1 MRQLSLFE
9 GRPLPAEPGLLD
21 GAAGPPP
28 GDGAPAGQLDLFA
41 QRTLRLS
48 RAAGAIAAGELGEAR
63 RMLAELAALHPADA
77 DIRRQSERIAALDR
91 KLARATA
98 SAAPAAALLEIARGL
113 ELESGAFASLRR
125 VLLGRVAA
133 ALRAAEGDDG
143 RLEGQPPGYYWLAA
157 GEVAEAH
164 ASLLRAVEARR
175 SARALFLLGDAATS
189 LGEPAA
195 RRFYLEA
202 LLGDPFDAS
211 LASARDEAVRG
222 LPDVARYELEIEDE
236 PAAWSAPVGIVT
248 GVLPPPLGIAS
259 VPDEVGAGGAAA
271 SGGAPE
277 RPRSPAQ
284 DEALSKARRFVAA
297 LAAASSREARLSGEA
312 VIEARRAMK
321 RLAPALFAAYMARG
335 GGALRGG

>member
-9 GRPLPAEPGLLD
+9 GRTLAAEPVPLD
-21 GAAGPPP
+21 GGAGSSP

-63 RMLAELAALHPADA
+63 RMLAELTVLHPTDA
-77 DIRRQSERIAALDR
+77 EVRRQSERVAALER
-91 KLARATA
+91 RLAGARG
-98 SAAPAAALLEIARGL
+98 SAAPAAELLEVARGL
-113 ELESGAFASLRR
+113 EPASGAFASLRR
-125 VLLGRVAA
+125 VLLCRAA
-133 ALRAAEGDDG
+133 EALRAAEGDDG

-157 GEVAEAH
+157 GEAAEAR
-164 ASLLRAVEARR
+164 ASLASAAEARR
-175 SARALFLLGDAATS
+175 SARTLFLLGDAATS

-202 LLGDPFDAS
+202 LLRDPFDAS

-248 GVLPPPLGIAS
+248 GVLPPPLGIAL
-259 VPDEVGAGGAAA
+259 DEVGCGGAAA
-271 SGGAPE
+271 SGGAVE
-277 RPRSPAQ
+277 RPWSPGQDQALAQ
-284 DEALSKARRFVAA
+284 ARRFVAA
-297 LAAASSREARLSGEA
+297 LAAASSREARRSGEA

-335 GGALRGG
+335 GGALQAG

>member
-9 GRPLPAEPGLLD
+9 GRTLPAEPVPLD

-48 RAAGAIAAGELGEAR
+48 RAAGAVAAGELGEAR

-77 DIRRQSERIAALDR
+77 DIRRQSERVAALER
-91 KLARATA
+91 RLARARG
-98 SAAPAAALLEIARGL
+98 SAPPAAALLEVARGL
-113 ELESGAFASLRR
+113 DLESGAFASLRR
-125 VLLGRVAA
+125 VLLGRVAE

-157 GEVAEAH
+157 GDVAEAH
-164 ASLLRAVEARR
+164 ASLLRAVEVRR

-202 LLGDPFDAS
+202 LLRDPFDAA

-236 PAAWSAPVGIVT
+236 PAAWAAPVGIVT
-248 GVLPPPLGIAS
+248 GVLPPPVGIAL
-259 VPDEVGAGGAAA
+259 DEVVSGGAAA
-271 SGGAPE
+271 SGEAAE
-277 RPRSPAQ
+277 RPWSPGQ
-284 DEALSKARRFVAA
+284 EEALSMARRFVAA
-297 LAAASSREARLSGEA
+297 LAAASSREARRSGEA

-335 GGALRGG
+335 GGALQGG